1 MLFGF
6 VTVVIFINIS
16 ETEKELERRLDYS
29 LNLSTTSLPKALW
42 NLDNDVVEDFVAA
55 LFLDEAIAHVKVMW
69 GKQVISEQ
77 TRKNFQGTDFSDP
90 NRSSSLIIKASE
102 ISVENQKL
110 GTIRIA
116 MSRESVRKKLVFNI
130 TGIVTLT
137 TLIILGISWTSIVI
151 TKRYI
156 SRPLSQLQASATS
169 IAHGNLEALI
179 EINGR
184 DEIGTLARDL
194 NVMRESIKEL
204 FEEIRES
211 NEKLEEYGR
220 TLEQRVEERTVELAE
235 KSNTLEQLSNQ
246 LAKYLSPQIYD
257 SIFLN
262 NQEVKIA
269 SSRKKLTVFFSDI
282 ADFTETADRL
292 QSEELTEL
300 LNHYLTEMSE
310 IALEYGATID
320 KYVGDTIVIFFG
332 DPESKGV
339 KEDALAC
346 VKMSIAMR
354 WRMNELQQVWRDSG
368 IEKPLHCRMGIHT
381 DYCTVGNFGSETR
394 MDYTIIVGGVNLA
407 SRLETAATPGEI
419 LISYETFA
427 HVNDLVACEKHG
439 ELEVRE
445 SLIPLLHIVW
455 LISMLISMKSIN
467 PSAPNYP
474 ILKSTLTLIQ
484 CRRRSGTKLQLLCK
498 RRRTAY

>member
-1 MLFGF
+1 MERQDQELGQVRHAKNHNGNVQRAQLTGKDNPIENTSPQRQTPKLQSISRRFSFAFIGVVTLLLFGF
-6 VTVVIFINIS
+6 AAVVIFINVS

-42 NLDNDVVEDFVAA
+42 NLDNDVVEDLVAA
-55 LFLDEAIAHVKVMW
+55 LFLDQAIIHVRVMW

-77 TRKNFQGTDFSDP
+77 TRKNFHGTDFSDP
-90 NRSSSLIIKASE
+90 DRSSSLIIKTSE
-102 ISVENQKL
+102 ISVESQKL
-110 GTIRIA
+110 GTIRIS
-116 MSRESVRKKLVFNI
+116 MSRESVRKKLIFNI
-130 TGIVTLT
+130 AGIVALT

-156 SRPLSQLQASATS
+156 SRPLSRIQASATS
-169 IAHGNLEALI
+169 IAHGNLEAPI

-204 FEEIRES
+204 FEETRES

-257 SIFLN
+257 SIFLSK
-262 NQEVKIA
+262 QEVKIA

-300 LNHYLTEMSE
+300 LNQYLTEMSQ
-310 IALEYGATID
+310 IALEYGATVD
-320 KYVGDTIVIFFG
+320 KYVGDAIVIFFG

-354 WRMNELQQVWRDSG
+354 WRMNELQHVWRDSG
-368 IEKPLHCRMGIHT
+368 IDKAIALSDGHPHRLQT
-381 DYCTVGNFGSETR
+381 TAL
-394 MDYTIIVGGVNLA
+394 LA
-407 SRLETAATPGEI
+407 ILAARPGWI
-419 LISYETFA
+419 T
-427 HVNDLVACEKHG
+427 
-439 ELEVRE
+439 
-445 SLIPLLHIVW
+445 PLL
-455 LISMLISMKSIN
+455 
-467 PSAPNYP
+467 A
-474 ILKSTLTLIQ
+474 
-484 CRRRSGTKLQLLCK
+484 G
-498 RRRTAY
+498 A